1 MLDYCYWLRFW
12 TAEYWSAE
20 CWSADAMLDGGISIY
35 IHQEDGYIQGI
46 GETRREYIVHG
57 IAIE

>member
-1 MLDYCYWLRFW
+1 
-12 TAEYWSAE
+12 
-20 CWSADAMLDGGISIY
+20 MLDGGISIY